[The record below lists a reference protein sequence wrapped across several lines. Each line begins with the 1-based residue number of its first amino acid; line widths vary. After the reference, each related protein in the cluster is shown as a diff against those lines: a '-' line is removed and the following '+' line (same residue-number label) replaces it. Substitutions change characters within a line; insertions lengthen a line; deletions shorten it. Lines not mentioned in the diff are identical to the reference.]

1 MLVYGKNVARE
12 ILNSNYEIKEIY
24 LNEKF
29 NNTEILNI
37 IKKKNYN
44 VKYKTNSE
52 MDKMTKELHQ
62 GIIIEIED
70 YKYLDFNVIKNDRNA
85 NFIIILDHI
94 EDPRNFGAIIRT
106 CECAGVDYIII
117 PNKRTVEV
125 TPTALKTSAGALANV
140 KIVQV
145 ANLRNTINNLKN
157 LGFWIIGTDADG
169 EDYTKINYNG
179 KTALVI
185 GSEGS
190 GLKQIVKNSCDII
203 ASIPLKGKV
212 NSLNASVAAG
222 IMIYKVV
229 ETRSTNE

>member
-12 ILNSNYEIKEIY
+12 ILNSNHKIKKIY
-24 LNEKF
+24 LINNF
-29 NNTEILNI
+29 NNEELINLIN
-37 IKKKNYN
+37 KKNYA
-44 VKYKTNSE
+44 VIYKTMSE

-62 GIIIEIED
+62 GIIIDIED
-70 YKYLDFNVIKNDRNA
+70 YKFLEFNTIKNDKQS
-85 NFIIILDHI
+85 NFIVILDHI

-117 PNKRTVEV
+117 PNKRTVEI
-125 TPTALKTSAGALANV
+125 TPASVKASSGALANV

-145 ANLRNTINNLKN
+145 ANLRNAINNLKE
-157 LGFWIIGTDADG
+157 LGYWIIGTDASG
-169 EDYTKINYNG
+169 TDYTLVDYKG

-190 GLKQIVKNSCDII
+190 GLKQIVKTSCDVI
-203 ASIPLKGKV
+203 ASLPLKGKV

-222 IMIYKVV
+222 IMIYKVL
-229 ETRSTNE
+229 ETRE